1 VRREVALFAFARLF
15 FAAAPTWA
23 ANDEPRCG
31 ETGRPWIRFEQRTDE
46 RRVEGID
53 EIARHVRAELARK
66 EIDVCFSGKGAP
78 IAVVDVLRASPSS
91 VEVVV
96 DVNDSVTH
104 KRVSRALDLKAIPP
118 DARNLAVAVG
128 TDELLIASWV
138 EVALPREG
146 KEKPTAPP
154 AVTRAVSHELETEPA
169 AEIGSAFVF
178 EHFAGGQ
185 SFFGL
190 DARFGFFVL
199 RRLIVTLRGGLR
211 HGLREETANG
221 SVRSTAWLLGA
232 GARVGLLSPRAE
244 TFGLDAFARLDAL
257 TVTFAGEPLEGAVAE
272 SRTATTWVGV
282 LGAALWMRPIRALRV
297 GLEGSLGGAF
307 RPVAATDSGNTV
319 TAIEGLATAVG
330 GEVALVF

>member
-1 VRREVALFAFARLF
+1 LF

-23 ANDEPRCG
+23 ADGEPRCG

-46 RRVEGID
+46 RRVEGIE

-66 EIDVCFSGKGAP
+66 EIDVCFTGKGAP
-78 IAVVDVLRASPSS
+78 IAIVDVLRESPSS

-96 DVNDSVTH
+96 DVSDSVTH
-104 KRVSRALDLKAIPP
+104 KRVSRALDLKDIPP

-138 EVALPREG
+138 EVAIPREG
-146 KEKPTAPP
+146 KKTSAAPP
-154 AVTRAVSHELETEPA
+154 AGTRAVSHELETEPRV
-169 AEIGSAFVF
+169 EIGSAFVF

-190 DARFGFFVL
+190 DARFGWFVL
-199 RRLIVTLRGGLR
+199 RRLAITLRGGLR
-211 HGLREETANG
+211 QGLREETANG

-232 GARVGLLSPRAE
+232 GARVGLLPRAE
-244 TFGLDAFARLDAL
+244 TFGVDAFARLDAL
-257 TVTFAGEPLEGAVAE
+257 TVTFAGEPVEGAVAE

-282 LGAALWMRPIRALRV
+282 LGATFWARPIRALRL

-307 RPVAATDSGNTV
+307 RPVSATDSGNTV
-319 TAIEGLATAVG
+319 TAVEGLASTVG